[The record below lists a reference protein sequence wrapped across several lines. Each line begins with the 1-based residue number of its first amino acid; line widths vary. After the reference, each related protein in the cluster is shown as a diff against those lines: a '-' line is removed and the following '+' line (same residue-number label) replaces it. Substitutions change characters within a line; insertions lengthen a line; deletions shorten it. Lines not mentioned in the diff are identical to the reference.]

1 MHKKGGRGKRDGRRE
16 TLAHKK
22 QCKNNVA
29 CHKFASRLSFKVEDG
44 WEALLCSR
52 LRKHRKNKFLSAHP
66 PVSSVYIHGTGQE
79 RRTDA
84 AETAPAGKETG
95 RKSKGRENAVSMY
108 RAIIRYPLEDVEMRE
123 LYDNKEDARLDAMI
137 AVTFRYMEAEERY
150 KDNPEMF
157 KCAGDYVL
165 HSKLVLRE
173 VVGEEEKP
181 GKILPFPEKQ

>member
-1 MHKKGGRGKRDGRRE
+1 MGRVRNAGRTRLKRRLPEKG
-16 TLAHKK
+16 
-22 QCKNNVA
+22 
-29 CHKFASRLSFKVEDG
+29 
-44 WEALLCSR
+44 
-52 LRKHRKNKFLSAHP
+52 
-66 PVSSVYIHGTGQE
+66 
-79 RRTDA
+79 
-84 AETAPAGKETG
+84 TG

-150 KDNPEMF
+150 KDDPEMF

-165 HSKLVLRE
+165 HSKLAIRE
-173 VVGEEEKP
+173 VVDKEEKP